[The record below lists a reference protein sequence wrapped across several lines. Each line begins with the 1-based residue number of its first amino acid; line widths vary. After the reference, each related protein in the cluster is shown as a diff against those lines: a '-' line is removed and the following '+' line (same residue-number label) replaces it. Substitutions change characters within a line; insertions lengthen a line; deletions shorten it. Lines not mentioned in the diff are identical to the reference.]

1 MPLQRPTVDL
11 LQGQWVLLV
20 LRVLLMRVGMMVVRG
35 RGQMVTVMLLLLL
48 SVLRVVLATGPLLL
62 FALDHSSFR

>member
-20 LRVLLMRVGMMVVRG
+20 LWMLLMWVGMMVVCG
-35 RGQMVTVMLLLLL
+35 RSQMVTVMLLLL
-48 SVLRVVLATGPLLL
+48 SVLRVMLATGPLLL
-62 FALDHSSFR
+62 FALYHSPFG